1 MSKMSDRQFEAHIWL
16 SRMWFKENEI
26 ESYERRKGEII
37 SQLSG
42 IGKYDDTFIP
52 TQTGENSTETKNIEY
67 SLLNEK
73 IEKLITE
80 ISVENM
86 HTTMVIDNIQD
97 STTHNILYDRYIN
110 RMSWNQIQ
118 SKYHYAPRQPYRI
131 LHSGLSKVRDFISD
145 DEVLAVI
152 KGQDIQR
159 G

>member
-1 MSKMSDRQFEAHIWL
+1 MSKMSDRQYEAHIWL
-16 SRMWFKENEI
+16 SRMWGKDNEI

-52 TQTGENSTETKNIEY
+52 ANTGENSTETKNIEY

-73 IEKLITE
+73 IEKLIAE

-86 HTTMVIDNIQD
+86 HTTMVIDTIKD
-97 STTHNILYDRYIN
+97 STTHNMLYDRYIN
-110 RMSWNQIQ
+110 RMNWNQIQ
-118 SKYHYAPRQPYRI
+118 SKYHYAQRQPYRI
-131 LHSGLSKVRDFISD
+131 LHSGLSKIRDYISD